1 MAARREP
8 APSPP
13 DDSPQSVREVALS
26 DTAAATPAVTVG
38 PADETA
44 DGPPPY
50 YIATRPLFVGDQF
63 SRAFNP
69 GDRVPVEHVTQ
80 FGWDDMVRRPEPTE
94 ITPENEPETTPGQAT
109 NSSKDGA

>member
-1 MAARREP
+1 MPAHRDP

-13 DDSPQSVREVALS
+13 DDHPQSVREVDLS
-26 DTAAATPAVTVG
+26 DTADATSAVTVG
-38 PADETA
+38 PVDETA

-50 YIATRPLFVGDQF
+50 YIATRPLFIDNQF

-69 GDRVPVEHVTQ
+69 GDRVPVDHVAQ
-80 FGWDDMVRRPEPTE
+80 FGWDAMVRRPEPAE
-94 ITPENEPETTPGQAT
+94 LTPVDEPETTPGQAT